1 MRPFPLNEL
10 FRMTRREL
18 FALHVRVTAE
28 LPALPVASSERAVAF
43 DNLRLIREVLA
54 LRGPAP

>member
-10 FRMTRREL
+10 FRLTRREL
-18 FALHVRVTAE
+18 FALHARVTAE
-28 LPALPVASSERAVAF
+28 LPTLPAASSDRAMAF
-43 DNLRLIREVLA
+43 DNLRLIRSVLA